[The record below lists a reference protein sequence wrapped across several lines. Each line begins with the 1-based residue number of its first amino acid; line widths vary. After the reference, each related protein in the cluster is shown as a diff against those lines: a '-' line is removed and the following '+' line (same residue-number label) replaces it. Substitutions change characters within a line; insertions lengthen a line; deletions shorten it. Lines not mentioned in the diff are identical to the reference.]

1 MSRQLKG
8 ARVWLEPERTENGKL
23 RKCAT
28 WVIRDG
34 THKISTGCAR
44 GERADAE
51 RALAKYIASKYQ
63 PSKQRDRNPAETLV
77 LDVLNLY
84 LREIAPKH
92 TRPEETKQRILTLAD
107 FWQPYTLA
115 DVNGKLCR
123 DYVTW
128 RTKQQRRSSRPEKT
142 NVPPRPITEAMA
154 RRELEDLRS
163 VITGKKGYAPR

>member
-1 MSRQLKG
+1 MSRQSKG

-84 LREIAPKH
+84 LTEIAPKH

-115 DVNGKLCR
+115 DVSGQLCR
-123 DYVTW
+123 DYVKW
-128 RTKQQRRSSRPEKT
+128 RVTRVEIEQTR
-142 NVPPRPITEAMA
+142 
-154 RRELEDLRS
+154 
-163 VITGKKGYAPR
+163 